1 MVLKPILEKKA
12 SEIEVGLLSRAL
24 SGDLPP
30 LFEDICSNVNFPIGD
45 KARSLG
51 DLSNEACFE
60 EPSLIESSKSASSL
74 SDCSFNFDS
83 DRSESSSPVEIP
95 DCGKVLYSKS
105 HFVCRMYLTLVICLG
120 NFDIQQGS

>member
-1 MVLKPILEKKA
+1 MVLKPIVEKKA

-30 LFEDICSNVNFPIGD
+30 LFEDICSNVNFPISLGD

-51 DLSNEACFE
+51 DLSNEASFE
-60 EPSLIESSKSASSL
+60 EPSAIESSKSESSL

-83 DRSESSSPVEIP
+83 DRCESSSPVEHP
-95 DCGKVLYSKS
+95 ECGKVLFS
-105 HFVCRMYLTLVICLG
+105 HLHRMSHV
-120 NFDIQQGS
+120 

>member
-30 LFEDICSNVNFPIGD
+30 LFEDICSNVNFPISLGD

-60 EPSLIESSKSASSL
+60 EPSVIESSKSESSL
-74 SDCSFNFDS
+74 SDCSFKFDS
-83 DRSESSSPVEIP
+83 DRIGV
-95 DCGKVLYSKS
+95 
-105 HFVCRMYLTLVICLG
+105 RA
-120 NFDIQQGS
+120 

>member
-12 SEIEVGLLSRAL
+12 SEIEVGLLARAL

-30 LFEDICSNVNFPIGD
+30 LFQDICTNVNFPIGD

-60 EPSLIESSKSASSL
+60 DEPSLIESSKSEISL

-83 DRSESSSPVEIP
+83 DRCESSSPVLEQLEP
-95 DCGKVLYSKS
+95 ADCGKVLFTHHIFKFFTIFEFD
-105 HFVCRMYLTLVICLG
+105 FVNL
-120 NFDIQQGS
+120 